1 MLFRTMEHYEIEKNQ
16 ELINEM
22 TNDQTKEENECFIC
36 YELSIENETTP
47 IELFKQTDY
56 IKMCLCNGWL
66 HKKCL
71 HYWYETSGNC
81 PICRRL
87 IQKKPSVVESVK
99 QDAIF
104 IVFPFFVLQNAYRL
118 TRFLT
123 LFAFI
128 YYTIDFYLNILQS
141 KNTYEHSCI
150 LYESSYVLY
159 ELGIANP
166 ENTD

>member
-1 MLFRTMEHYEIEKNQ
+1 MLFRTIEHYEIEKTQ

-22 TNDQTKEENECFIC
+22 TNEPKEENECFIC

-71 HYWYETSGNC
+71 HYWYERTGNC
-81 PICRRL
+81 PICRKL
-87 IQKKPSVVESVK
+87 IEKKPSIVKSVK
-99 QDAIF
+99 QDTIIIVFTLF
-104 IVFPFFVLQNAYRL
+104 IVKNAYRL
-118 TRFLT
+118 ARVLT

-128 YYTIDFYLNILQS
+128 YYTIDFYFNILHS
-141 KNTYEHSCI
+141 KITYHHSCI
-150 LYESSYVLY
+150 LYESSGVLY
-159 ELGIANP
+159 EVGIATP
-166 ENTD
+166 ENMD